1 VAGRS
6 RMISTLISHRDS
18 HEHRAWYVVALLLLT
33 QITSYIDRFLPG
45 LMLSPIKRDLGLTDF
60 EVGLLIGPAFGIFYV
75 LMGLPF
81 GWLADRFSRRKL
93 LAGAIAVWSLMTAAG
108 SIAQSFRP
116 LLLARL
122 GVGLGEAAV
131 APCAVSLIS
140 DYFPRDRRAK
150 AMSVYMS
157 GTFIGAG
164 VAFLLGGPVVAA
176 IAAAPT
182 SALPLLGALRP
193 WQLTFLLVGLPG
205 LFLALAMLTLRE
217 PARREQTTG
226 GGPGTLSTALSYARR
241 RWRAFGTLMLASGC
255 VVTLGSLSFWNV
267 ALFERNWG
275 WGVRDVGIATG
286 LLFLTGGPLGTWLGV
301 WLTNRWLAEGRR
313 EATLR
318 VLWVGL
324 TIAVPSFALYP
335 VMPTPALALVIM
347 FFAFVGQATAA
358 AAGPASISLI
368 APGQI
373 RAQLTAIY
381 YVVISVSGQL
391 LGPPPVG
398 WMTDRLG
405 GPLHL
410 REAMAIEVVAIG
422 VPVLLFVWRGLESYG
437 AEVLAVER
445 AIDASSAAVI
455 DD

>member
-1 VAGRS
+1 MAGRS
-6 RMISTLISHRDS
+6 LTIARIPADGAGKSRS
-18 HEHRAWYVVALLLLT
+18 AWYVVALLLLT

-81 GWLADRFSRRKL
+81 GWLADRVSRRNL

-108 SIAQSFRP
+108 SMAQSFRP

-164 VAFLLGGPVVAA
+164 IAFLLGGPVVAA
-176 IAAAPT
+176 IAAAPAP
-182 SALPLLGALRP
+182 ALPLLGILRP

-205 LFLALAMLTLRE
+205 LFLALAMFTLRE
-217 PARREQTTG
+217 PPRREQTSG
-226 GGPGTLSTALSYARR
+226 GGAGTLGTALSYARR

-286 LLFLTGGPLGTWLGV
+286 LLFLTGGPVGTLLGV
-301 WLTNRWLAEGRR
+301 RLSSRWLAAGRR

-324 TIAVPSFALYP
+324 AIAVPAFALYP
-335 VMPTPALALVIM
+335 VMPTPALALAVM
-347 FFAFVGQATAA
+347 FFAFIGQATAA
-358 AAGPASISLI
+358 AAGPASVSLI

-405 GPLHL
+405 GPSHL
-410 REAMAIEVVAIG
+410 REAMTMEVVAVG
-422 VPVLLFVWRGLESYG
+422 VPVLLFVWRGLGAYC

-445 AIDASSAAVI
+445 ALEASSAPVI

>member
-1 VAGRS
+1 
-6 RMISTLISHRDS
+6 MITESYFLAKVTADDS
-18 HEHRAWYVVALLLLT
+18 AEHVRRGWYVVALLLLT
-33 QITSYIDRFLPG
+33 QIASYIDRFLPG

-60 EVGLLIGPAFGIFYV
+60 QVGLMIGPAFGVFYV

-81 GWLADRFSRRKL
+81 GWLADHFSRRKL
-93 LAGAIAVWSLMTAAG
+93 LAGGVTVWSLMTAAG
-108 SIAQSFRP
+108 SLAQGFVP
-116 LLLARL
+116 LLGARL

-157 GTFIGAG
+157 GTFLGAG
-164 VAFLLGGPVVAA
+164 IAFLLGGPVVAA
-176 IAAAPT
+176 IAHSQLAV
-182 SALPLLGALRP
+182 PLLGALRP

-205 LFLALAMLTLRE
+205 LGLALALLTMSE
-217 PARREQTTG
+217 PRRREQTSSG
-226 GGPGTLSTALSYARR
+226 EARSLGTALRYAAR

-286 LLFLTGGPLGTWLGV
+286 MLFLTGGPLGTLLGIR
-301 WLTNRWLAEGRR
+301 LTGRWLKAGRR
-313 EATLR
+313 DATLR

-324 TIAVPSFALYP
+324 VIAVPGFALYP
-335 VMPTPALALVIM
+335 VMPAPALALAVM

-358 AAGPASISLI
+358 AAGPASLSLL

-398 WMTDRLG
+398 WMTDHLG
-405 GPLHL
+405 GPRHL
-410 REAMAIEVVAIG
+410 REAMTIEVLAAG
-422 VPVLLFVWRGLESYG
+422 VPVLLLVWRGLRNYG

-445 AIDASSAAVI
+445 AIDGQRTAVV
-455 DD
+455 DG